1 MCIFALVM
9 KGINKIL
16 IIACALAL
24 FSSCIKGGYSES
36 PEQREALTRQYVNQ
50 FAFNVMNV
58 YYLWVAE
65 IEDKLATWMTNDD
78 PKQKILEVRYKDD
91 SGKDIDRW
99 SQITDDYASFIKSIE
114 NSNTTYGYEMTLF
127 YTSATKE
134 YISAVVTF
142 VYADSPAEKAGL
154 KRGDIILKVDGE
166 PIPAANYADIV
177 KNKMMYSESCTLT
190 LDDGRRISMSSV
202 EMYCNP
208 VHMVKVFDC
217 GGKKVGYLH
226 FTAFTQNAC
235 ADLVKA
241 CDALKAQGISELIL
255 DLRYNG
261 GGYVQT
267 EEVLA
272 SMLAPEPIV
281 ASGTVFMTEVYNAL
295 LTDKWDDDEKITYF
309 RNRFKVNGSTVDT
322 AESNLG
328 LTKLYVI
335 MSSGSASASEALV
348 CGLKPFMDLDIVG
361 QQSYGK
367 YCSGYIIEAA
377 SWYDNYKDV
386 IEAKEVKNGKKYA
399 ANWGIYVMVGR
410 YADKNGETPCM
421 PYGFTPDYT
430 SEDNPLDG
438 YQLGDPNETMLKTAL
453 TLAGYQ
459 YQAATASASAKKKP
473 ALIKGPA
480 SPKRETF
487 GAFVHQK

>member
-1 MCIFALVM
+1 M
-9 KGINKIL
+9 KGLVKSL
-16 IIACALAL
+16 LFATLCLAL
-24 FSSCIKGGYSES
+24 FPSCVKDKDQES
-36 PEQREALTRQYVNQ
+36 PEKHESLTKQYVNQ
-50 FAFNVMNV
+50 FAFNVMKV

-65 IEDKLATWMTNDD
+65 IEDKLEAWKATDD
-78 PKQKILEVRYKDD
+78 PKKKVLEVRYKDE

-99 SQITDDYASFIKSIE
+99 TQITDDYESFVKSIE
-114 NSNTTYGYEMTLF
+114 NVSTTYGYEITLF
-127 YTSATKE
+127 YTSSAKE
-134 YISAVVTF
+134 YIAAVVTF

-166 PIPAANYADIV
+166 VIPAANYAEIV
-177 KNKMMYSESCTLT
+177 KNKMMYSSSCSLT
-190 LDDGRRISMSSV
+190 LEDGRRISMTSV

-208 VHMVKVFDC
+208 VHTVKVFDC

-226 FTAFTQNAC
+226 FTAFTLNAC

-241 CDALKAQGISELIL
+241 CNSLKAQGISELIL

-295 LTDKWDDDEKITYF
+295 LTAEWDDEEKITNF
-309 RNRFKVNGSTVDT
+309 RNRFKVNGVTIDT

-328 LTKLYVI
+328 LTKIYAI
-335 MSSGSASASEALV
+335 MTGGSASASEAIV
-348 CGLKPFMDLDIVG
+348 CGLKPFIDLEIVG
-361 QQSYGK
+361 EQSYGK
-367 YCSGYIIEAA
+367 YCTGVVIEAA
-377 SWYDNYKDV
+377 NWYETYK
-386 IEAKEVKNGKKYA
+386 KSLSSQTVKNGKKYA
-399 ANWGIYVMVGR
+399 ANWGIYVMIGR

-421 PYGFTPDYT
+421 PYGFTPDYPV
-430 SEDNPLDG
+430 EDNPMDG
-438 YQLGDPNETMLKTAL
+438 YQLGDPDETMLKAAL
-453 TLAGYQ
+453 TLAGYE
-459 YQAATASASAKKKP
+459 YPSVAPTSVKKKP
-473 ALIKGPA
+473 ATIKGPA

-487 GAFVHQK
+487 GVFLSRQSI

>member
-1 MCIFALVM
+1 MKGLVKSLLFAALSLALV
-9 KGINKIL
+9 
-16 IIACALAL
+16 
-24 FSSCIKGGYSES
+24 SSCNKDGDQES
-36 PEQREALTRQYVNQ
+36 PKERESLTRQYVNK
-50 FAFNVMNV
+50 FAFNMMKV

-65 IEDKLATWMTNDD
+65 IEDKLETWKADDD
-78 PKQKILEVRYKDD
+78 PKQKVLDVRYKDSD
-91 SGKDIDRW
+91 GKDIDRW
-99 SQITDDYASFIKSIE
+99 TQMTDDYDSFMKSIE
-114 NSNTTYGYEMTLF
+114 NVSTTYGYEMTFF
-127 YTSATKE
+127 YTSSAKE
-134 YISAVVTF
+134 YLSAVVNF
-142 VYADSPAEKAGL
+142 VYADSPAEQAGL

-190 LDDGRRISMSSV
+190 LEDGRRVSMSSV

-208 VHMVKVFDC
+208 VHIVKVFDC

-226 FTAFTQNAC
+226 FTAFTLNAC

-241 CDALKAQGISELIL
+241 CNALKAQGVSELIL

-295 LTDKWDDDEKITYF
+295 LTAEWDDEEKITNF
-309 RNRFKVNGSTVDT
+309 RNRFKINGVTLDT
-322 AESNLG
+322 SESNLG
-328 LTKLYVI
+328 LTKIYAI
-335 MSSGSASASEALV
+335 MSKGSASASEAIV
-348 CGLKPFMDLDIVG
+348 CGLKPFIDLTIVG

-367 YCSGYIIEAA
+367 YCTGIIVEGAN
-377 SWYDNYKDV
+377 WYDSIKSNMSVKD
-386 IEAKEVKNGKKYA
+386 VKNGKKYA
-399 ANWGIYVMVGR
+399 ANWGIYVMIGR

-421 PYGFTPDYT
+421 PFGFTPDY
-430 SEDNPLDG
+430 SVDDNPLDG

-453 TLAGYQ
+453 TLAGYE
-459 YQAATASASAKKKP
+459 YPAAAATASAKKKP

-487 GAFVHQK
+487 GVFLHQK